1 MVTSTAHELVD
12 RFLDHLRSARD
23 FSEHTQRGYAGDLAG
38 FLDFLER
45 RGETA
50 AFPGGLT
57 RTTVRAYLVALVEEG
72 YSKRS
77 AARKLS
83 SLRSFFGY
91 LLRTALLKS
100 NPADGVRAP
109 RLEKPLPRFLEVE
122 EVGRLL
128 AAAAGGD
135 LWSLR
140 DRAILETLYGA
151 GLRVSELVGLD
162 EGDLDLSGG
171 LVHARGKG
179 RKERLTP
186 LGASATAALQRYLGS
201 RRTWALGR
209 LPPAA
214 GRPPVFINRHGE
226 RLDVRSVRRL
236 LDKYRAVAGI
246 AHEISPHTLRH
257 SFATHLLDRGAD
269 LRIVQDLLGH
279 ASLASTQVYTH
290 LTAERLK
297 AAYEKAHPRA

>member
-1 MVTSTAHELVD
+1 M
-12 RFLDHLRSARD
+12 
-23 FSEHTQRGYAGDLAG
+23 HTQRGYAVDLAG

-50 AFPGGLT
+50 AFPAGLT
-57 RTTVRAYLVALVEEG
+57 RTTVRAYLVALCEEG

-83 SLRSFFGY
+83 SLRSFFNH
-91 LLRTALLKS
+91 LVSRNVLKS

-109 RLEKPLPRFLEVE
+109 KLDKPLPKFLQVD

-128 AAAAGGD
+128 GAAGGND
-135 LWSLR
+135 LWGLR

-151 GLRVSELVGLD
+151 GLRVSELVSID
-162 EGDLDLSGG
+162 EADLDLGNG
-171 LVHARGKG
+171 LVHAKGKG
-179 RKERLTP
+179 RKERLSP
-186 LGASATAALQRYLGS
+186 LGRTAVETVARFLEAK
-201 RRTWALGR
+201 RRWGAAR
-209 LPPAA
+209 SPAA
-214 GRPPVFINRHGE
+214 FVNRRGE
-226 RLDVRSVRRL
+226 RLDVRSIRRL
-236 LDKYRAVAGI
+236 LAKYQARAGLGRR
-246 AHEISPHTLRH
+246 ISPHVLRH

-269 LRIVQDLLGH
+269 LRVVQDLLGH

-297 AAYEKAHPRA
+297 TAYEAAHPRA